1 MKKIL
6 WIVVARSGSKAIPG
20 KNIKL
25 LGGVPLMAYRIKS
38 ALSSKYSN
46 DIWISSDSEDYAK
59 IAEEYGAKK
68 MFIRPAELA
77 DDNAS
82 SSDVLLHAMNFALS
96 IKQSYELIGLLE
108 PTSPFV
114 TTLELDLAID
124 QLDASDDA
132 TAIVAIKESRP
143 NTIFIQEESLYLEIL
158 SKNIESM
165 KIQGRQAFK
174 KEITPSGGFYISKW
188 DTFLKSKTFYTN
200 KTLGFELKGVSTLE
214 IDEPDD
220 WQFADYIV
228 KNKLFKNTNNYD
240 I

>member
-46 DIWISSDSEDYAK
+46 DILISSDSEDYAK

-143 NTIFIQEESLYLEIL
+143 NTI
-158 SKNIESM
+158 
-165 KIQGRQAFK
+165 
-174 KEITPSGGFYISKW
+174 
-188 DTFLKSKTFYTN
+188 
-200 KTLGFELKGVSTLE
+200 
-214 IDEPDD
+214 
-220 WQFADYIV
+220 
-228 KNKLFKNTNNYD
+228 
-240 I
+240 

>member
-1 MKKIL
+1 MRKIL
-6 WIVVARSGSKAIPG
+6 WIVAARSGSKAIPG

-38 ALSSKYSN
+38 ALLSKCTN
-46 DIWISSDSEDYAK
+46 DVWISTDSEDYAK

-77 DDNAS
+77 GDNVS

-96 IKQSYELIGLLE
+96 INQSYELIGLLE

-114 TTLELDLAID
+114 TTLELDSAID
-124 QLDASDDA
+124 KLDANDDA
-132 TAIVAIKESRP
+132 AAIVAIKESRP
-143 NTIFIQEESLYLEIL
+143 NSLFVQEESLYLEIL
-158 SKNIESM
+158 SKNIELM

-188 DTFLKSKTFYTN
+188 DSFLKSKSFYTN
-200 KTLGFELKGVSTLE
+200 KTIGFELKGVSTLE